1 MRRHLTPLMVAVA
14 IGLSVAVPPPP
25 SGSPATTNHPPAG
38 MRPMASLAGLLPV
51 AQRDGDAQ
59 PAPAGGSFTPASAGG
74 MASAPGC
81 AQSAPLFRSAMPRFV
96 SWQEAKT
103 PKPDSTPQRAPGTPP
118 GAAPFTEEAAQE
130 PAMHQALHLC
140 VVDRFAPS
148 RPLGGASRAVYR
160 L

>member
-1 MRRHLTPLMVAVA
+1 
-14 IGLSVAVPPPP
+14 
-25 SGSPATTNHPPAG
+25 
-38 MRPMASLAGLLPV
+38 MASLAGFLPV
-51 AQRDGDAQ
+51 AERDGDAQ
-59 PAPAGGSFTPASAGG
+59 PAQAGGTFTPASAGG

-81 AQSAPLFRSAMPRFV
+81 AQSAPLFRSAMPHFV
-96 SWQEAKT
+96 SWQEAKA
-103 PKPDSTPQRAPGTPP
+103 PKPDSTPQRAPGTAP
-118 GAAPFTEEAAQE
+118 GAAPFIEPQE